1 MAAGT
6 LDMTPRAM
14 NSECAIAVVLFVIL
28 ATGNLVIRSVD
39 MPLPVVALP
48 VVIDILFPVALIAAQ
63 VQFFRNTGEGSSPTE
78 PP

>member
-1 MAAGT
+1 
-6 LDMTPRAM
+6 
-14 NSECAIAVVLFVIL
+14 
-28 ATGNLVIRSVD
+28 VIRSVD

>member
-1 MAAGT
+1 
-6 LDMTPRAM
+6 M

-48 VVIDILFPVALIAAQ
+48 VVIDILFPVALIATLSLSEAPPQPSLTAAQ
-63 VQFFRNTGEGSSPTE
+63 RICTCWRSLAG
-78 PP
+78 